1 MDDALVE
8 RLAQS
13 VHESFLSEQLEDGVE
28 PGSAPAMHPWDELTD
43 ELREANRAQARA
55 IPDVLA
61 SVGAAVVARSEA
73 VPGFGFSPDE
83 LERLAQAEHVRFSQR
98 RLNNGWRY
106 GPVRDDEAK
115 VHPFLVDWDDLPE
128 LERDKD
134 RDAIRNIPEVLAR
147 AGLGVARLVT
157 PRGGRVATT

>member
-1 MDDALVE
+1 MDEALVE
-8 RLAQS
+8 RLARS
-13 VHESFLSEQLEDGVE
+13 VHENYLREQLADGVE
-28 PGSAPAMHPWDELTD
+28 LGSAPAMHLWSELSD
-43 ELREANRAQARA
+43 ELRESNRAHARA

-98 RLNNGWRY
+98 RYDDGWRY
-106 GPVRDDEAK
+106 GPVRDDTVK
-115 VHPFLVDWDDLPE
+115 VHPFLVEWEQLPE
-128 LERDKD
+128 SERDKD

-157 PRGGRVATT
+157 PRGSRVTAP